1 MQGYLQC
8 HAVSDRLLCG
18 RRCLSE
24 TTTSPSLLE
33 LSRLLLGSI
42 SASARIRG
50 GPISVRHRHANRQ
63 GLCTCLSVLSL
74 DTCQFSH
81 STLTARPSCSWCTGV
96 SWCAPGLVQWTR
108 PVPSHLGRRATSSCA
123 HDRSSGCRHMRDA

>member
-33 LSRLLLGSI
+33 LSRLLLGFI

-81 STLTARPSCSWCTGV
+81 PTLTVQAAVGARVFPGVLQGWCSGRVPS
-96 SWCAPGLVQWTR
+96 R
-108 PVPSHLGRRATSSCA
+108 PVPSRTTGDELV
-123 HDRSSGCRHMRDA
+123 RSRSI